1 MKDKLSQGRE
11 FLLDGIESGRFP
23 AGSKLPGARDLA
35 AELHISFLVAQHV
48 VSSLEQDGVIE
59 CVSRRGAYVRHGW
72 ENRLIRNHLVIFQP
86 FREWIPGMLGF
97 LAEELPELRFSRGFR
112 RGMFELRTTFEL
124 QEHRDDYM
132 DLSRFLPECIH
143 DEGRFFS
150 RPFRGFSEPDGR
162 LFGIPFIFSPR
173 VIFFNRGM
181 LAAHR
186 LPAPRK
192 NWTWEE
198 FIGLIRTL
206 RRHYPAERVFTYF
219 DRPYFWMNFI
229 FRAGGKLID
238 RLPDGSTRVCID
250 SPETIRGMALL
261 RELCTTVYGFVSR
274 GAEVECPF
282 HNGDIALAMADREL
296 YSVIHHSGFDDWGTV
311 PLPEIPGGRNVTTQ
325 ATDLICVRRECADNA
340 LAGKYIR
347 FLLGERMQQYIGQ
360 RRYGI
365 PILKQAAQASIDSED
380 PRDLLFLN
388 EMNTMSAEYNVD
400 SPPLTEIIYG
410 GVSDII
416 HSDCPLEPAAAELA
430 SALRTI
436 LKVRDEISRKKN

>member
-1 MKDKLSQGRE
+1 
-11 FLLDGIESGRFP
+11 
-23 AGSKLPGARDLA
+23 
-35 AELHISFLVAQHV
+35 
-48 VSSLEQDGVIE
+48 
-59 CVSRRGAYVRHGW
+59 
-72 ENRLIRNHLVIFQP
+72 
-86 FREWIPGMLGF
+86 
-97 LAEELPELRFSRGFR
+97 
-112 RGMFELRTTFEL
+112 
-124 QEHRDDYM
+124 
-132 DLSRFLPECIH
+132 
-143 DEGRFFS
+143 
-150 RPFRGFSEPDGR
+150 
-162 LFGIPFIFSPR
+162 
-173 VIFFNRGM
+173 
-181 LAAHR
+181 
-186 LPAPRK
+186 
-192 NWTWEE
+192 
-198 FIGLIRTL
+198 
-206 RRHYPAERVFTYF
+206 
-219 DRPYFWMNFI
+219 MNFI

-416 HSDCPLEPAAAELA
+416 HSDRPLEPAAAELA

-436 LKVRDEISRKKN
+436 LKVRDEIRRKKN